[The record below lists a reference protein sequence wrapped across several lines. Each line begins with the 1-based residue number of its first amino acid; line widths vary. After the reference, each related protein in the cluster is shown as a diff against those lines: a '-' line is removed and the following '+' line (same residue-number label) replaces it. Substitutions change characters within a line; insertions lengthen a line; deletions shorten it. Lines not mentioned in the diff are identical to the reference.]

1 MNLAFSG
8 RPAHRRSPLITLTAA
23 LVVAGSLAACG
34 SSSESSDSADST
46 AGSSAASPAGAAT
59 GTAAA
64 GGQASGLPAVAGY
77 QVGEIPPIPLFS
89 MPDLSVLGAEPAS
102 YAPDL
107 AATVSSQPGITV
119 GPARCDASGA
129 LDSSHGR
136 TLLDGSAGGTTMG
149 DGATVTT
156 DGDGSGTYSDGD
168 TTVTTGGDGSGTY
181 SDGKVTITSDGSG
194 SGTYSAGEITVTTDS
209 DGSGTYSDGKVTI
222 TSDGNG
228 SGTYSNSGTSETITV
243 SADGSGTYSTD
254 QVTNTNAG
262 DGSGTYSDGTGLLI
276 INNGNGTGTVN
287 GQAVDMEPLPP
298 VGKVGDFPPMSSIK
312 PITSCGTVITLDDG
326 VLFDFG
332 SAEVRPEAT
341 TTLTSLSGVLTKA
354 GAPTIH
360 VYGHTDSVSDEAFN
374 QTLSEQRAQA
384 VVDILKGAGATSSID
399 ATGYGETRPVA
410 PNENADGS
418 DSPAGRQL
426 NRRVEIFVPAF

>member
-168 TTVTTGGDGSGTY
+168 TTVTTGGDGSGT
-181 SDGKVTITSDGSG
+181 D
-194 SGTYSAGEITVTTDS
+194 
-209 DGSGTYSDGKVTI
+209 SDGKVTI

>member
-46 AGSSAASPAGAAT
+46 VGSSAASPAGAAT

-168 TTVTTGGDGSGTY
+168 TTVTTGG
-181 SDGKVTITSDGSG
+181 
-194 SGTYSAGEITVTTDS
+194 